1 MEKITTSYELK
12 MAIQRLEAEQTA
24 HLDDLKGQLHSTYE
38 RLKPANLL
46 KSALNKITSTT
57 YLNENVLSPIVA
69 LASGYIAKK
78 ITVGSSNNLFRKILG
93 SFAQFE
99 VTNVVSK
106 HAKEIISFVQSV
118 AQQLMSKKEE
128 DPSEEDE
135 Q

>member
-24 HLDDLKGQLHSTYE
+24 HLDDLKGQLHTTYE
-38 RLKPANLL
+38 SLKPANLL
-46 KSALNKITSTT
+46 KSALNRITSTT
-57 YLNENVLSPIVA
+57 YLNDNVLSPIVA

-78 ITVGSSNNLFRKILG
+78 ITVGSSTSSFRKILG

-99 VTNVVSK
+99 VTNVVSR
-106 HAKEIISFVQSV
+106 HTKEIISFVQSIV
-118 AQQLMSKKEE
+118 QQFMSKKEE
-128 DPSEEDE
+128 NPSEEDE